1 MEKWRRFATWCF
13 ASPHPPFQTFPVFP
27 FLQVIADLE
36 QEVSRV
42 ATAHARL
49 VRAAERK
56 LRDFGI
62 PTEELGFLPVVA
74 SAPGSGRGAR
84 RPAGVVE
91 GVPGAGGKSV
101 ARDRVLDVMVNRSTI
116 KA

>member
-1 MEKWRRFATWCF
+1 M
-13 ASPHPPFQTFPVFP
+13 
-27 FLQVIADLE
+27 ADLE

-49 VRAAERK
+49 VRAAEGK

-62 PTEELGFLPVVA
+62 PTEELGFLPQVTPSGGGGSSVGGGV
-74 SAPGSGRGAR
+74 GSGSGFGLAEGRGRGGEGGESITDGGGER
-84 RPAGVVE
+84 RKQRGLHV
-91 GVPGAGGKSV
+91 SV
-101 ARDRVLDVMVNRSTI
+101 NQSTV

>member
-1 MEKWRRFATWCF
+1 VLSRANLDAAAATQVKGNVENVLEQK
-13 ASPHPPFQTFPVFP
+13 SR
-27 FLQVIADLE
+27 VIADLE

-62 PTEELGFLPVVA
+62 PTEELGFLPVV
-74 SAPGSGRGAR
+74 SSTPG
-84 RPAGVVE
+84 
-91 GVPGAGGKSV
+91 
-101 ARDRVLDVMVNRSTI
+101 
-116 KA
+116 